1 MKALVGAF
9 NQEKALVGAFSVIV
23 QLGTDGALH
32 STTQG
37 EVVTTGGGE
46 EDAGD
51 REPGAATS
59 A

>member
-1 MKALVGAF
+1 MGL
-9 NQEKALVGAFSVIV
+9 LRDCTTSC
-23 QLGTDGALH
+23 GTDGALH
-32 STTQG
+32 SSTQG